1 MKLKSL
7 EINGFK
13 SFADKTLIEFKPGMT
28 TIVGPNG
35 SGKSNIIEAIR
46 WVMGEQ
52 SAKGLRGDTM
62 ADVIFSGSKNR
73 RAMGRAEVSMVID
86 NSDHYLSSPYNE
98 LRISRRLYRSGE
110 AEYLLNGSK
119 VRLRDITDI
128 FIDTGLG
135 RESFSIINQGKV
147 EEIFNAKAADRRSII
162 EDLAGVFKYKQN
174 KARSQNELIQTKDN
188 LERLADIINEVS
200 ERLQPLETQ
209 AAEAEKYLSLKGQFD
224 NYQAAAL
231 VRQNINIK
239 EQKNS
244 FSKTLSEINDHLS
257 EDEKEA
263 ERSSLKR
270 KNLQQEKIS
279 LQNKFEKQLEKIR
292 QLTVDRERSLGNAK
306 LNRQKYQSIQDNYRQ
321 AELELQKLID
331 KDGGF
336 SSNKKNLLQNIDDL
350 KGQQDHFLK
359 QIADLKAQKNFSG
372 IQETDILQ
380 ELNRNQLEISEK
392 ISSAANRISAY
403 LENLKMYGQRIEE
416 LKKELTEYSKKISKN
431 SSSNIDAFSPF
442 SRLEKEADDF
452 LVGLNNEK
460 KLLSKL
466 NASRNESLM
475 QFNQVRSR
483 LESLHNSSEN
493 YDLYTGVRNILSNK
507 NNFPGLIG
515 TVASVIDVPAEYA
528 LAIETA
534 LGAGLQNVIVD
545 KRDTAKNAIQFLNAN
560 KLGRV
565 TFLPLESI
573 KARRLPAL
581 VKDKLQ
587 GRSGY
592 LGSAFSLIKADETFL
607 PLLENLLALTLVAK
621 DLESAF
627 EISRLLQQHYRI
639 VTLNGSLVNAG
650 GSITGGSNRHQVG
663 LLSKKAETEKLEKQF
678 EQMRSGLLKDE
689 RDHRELAD
697 KITSDEKKFSEMR
710 SRLIEEK
717 EQVRLA
723 QIELRS
729 AKNDYQRAEKE
740 IRSIE
745 ENKKSLNDKI
755 ADLKTQLLS
764 FQKQREELNDKI
776 AAAQTNLRTKA
787 QSNDFLENK
796 LSSLQDKL
804 LEIKIKLTGKEDSL
818 KQSEKEFSLQ
828 QQTESDLRNQMNALK
843 DRLKELQTSYER
855 SDASDA
861 SLQKIKEA
869 QAGKDDLAEKRSAVD
884 HQISIGE
891 QFDQKIQADMR
902 QYLEKRS
909 SIQSKLAGLESRLQQ
924 NEQKMSDLGIDID
937 RSDELS
943 LYTDLDIET
952 LLSKINKLKRELS
965 DYSNVNLAAIDEL
978 KEVKQRYDFLNEQRQ
993 DLLNSSENLKK
1004 AMNEMDKEVVVRFKK
1019 TFEAVAE
1026 KFKETF
1032 VKLFNGGQA
1041 QLQLEKPNDLL
1052 TTGIEI
1058 RVQPPGKK
1066 LQRLSL
1072 LSGGEKA
1079 LTAIALLLSILQV
1092 RPVPFVILD
1101 ETEAALDEA
1110 NVDNFG
1116 RFISGSGHRTQ
1127 FIVITHRKGTMRY
1140 ADLLYGVTMQEPGVS
1155 TMVSIDIKKA
1165 EKVSG
1170 VK

>member
-244 FSKTLSEINDHLS
+244 FQKRLSEINDHLS

-717 EQVRLA
+717 
-723 QIELRS
+723 
-729 AKNDYQRAEKE
+729 
-740 IRSIE
+740 
-745 ENKKSLNDKI
+745 
-755 ADLKTQLLS
+755 
-764 FQKQREELNDKI
+764 
-776 AAAQTNLRTKA
+776 
-787 QSNDFLENK
+787 
-796 LSSLQDKL
+796 
-804 LEIKIKLTGKEDSL
+804 
-818 KQSEKEFSLQ
+818 
-828 QQTESDLRNQMNALK
+828 
-843 DRLKELQTSYER
+843 
-855 SDASDA
+855 
-861 SLQKIKEA
+861 
-869 QAGKDDLAEKRSAVD
+869 
-884 HQISIGE
+884 
-891 QFDQKIQADMR
+891 
-902 QYLEKRS
+902 
-909 SIQSKLAGLESRLQQ
+909 SRC
-924 NEQKMSDLGIDID
+924 
-937 RSDELS
+937 
-943 LYTDLDIET
+943 
-952 LLSKINKLKRELS
+952 
-965 DYSNVNLAAIDEL
+965 V
-978 KEVKQRYDFLNEQRQ
+978 
-993 DLLNSSENLKK
+993 
-1004 AMNEMDKEVVVRFKK
+1004 
-1019 TFEAVAE
+1019 
-1026 KFKETF
+1026 
-1032 VKLFNGGQA
+1032 
-1041 QLQLEKPNDLL
+1041 
-1052 TTGIEI
+1052 
-1058 RVQPPGKK
+1058 
-1066 LQRLSL
+1066 
-1072 LSGGEKA
+1072 
-1079 LTAIALLLSILQV
+1079 
-1092 RPVPFVILD
+1092 
-1101 ETEAALDEA
+1101 
-1110 NVDNFG
+1110 
-1116 RFISGSGHRTQ
+1116 
-1127 FIVITHRKGTMRY
+1127 
-1140 ADLLYGVTMQEPGVS
+1140 
-1155 TMVSIDIKKA
+1155 
-1165 EKVSG
+1165 
-1170 VK
+1170 